1 MKRFI
6 GLALIVIL
14 ALSFMGCKRQS
25 VADTGKT
32 TVYTTIYPL
41 YFMAKE
47 IGGDRIDV
55 TNIIPAGISVH
66 EWEPGTRDMA
76 RLYEADL
83 IIYIG
88 LDLDSWILKT
98 QSSDSNAIY
107 CKASENIEP
116 IKEEGNTV
124 NPHVWLSPKNAL
136 IMADNVKKALVDV
149 NQSDSAY
156 FEANYNAL
164 RQRLEELDRQYSETL
179 SNVPR
184 KSFVVY
190 HKAFS
195 YIARDYGL
203 EEITVIGLD
212 DEQEPSLAQISRV
225 IDYCKANGIKYI
237 FAEPLVTSKPMQTIA
252 AGAGAQILT
261 LNPLDGLTEEEEK
274 NGDDYI
280 SIMQEN
286 LKNLQ
291 KALE

>member
-6 GLALIVIL
+6 GLALVMIL
-14 ALSFMGCKRQS
+14 ALSFVGCKRQS

-41 YFMAKE
+41 YFMAKQ
-47 IGGDRIDV
+47 IGGDRVDV

-98 QSSDSNAIY
+98 QNGDSNAIY

-116 IKEEGNTV
+116 IKEGNTV

-136 IMADNVKKALVDV
+136 IVAYNIKEALISMD
-149 NQSDSAY
+149 QSDDSAY
-156 FEANYNAL
+156 FEANYNVL
-164 RQRLEELDRQYSETL
+164 KQRLEELDRQYSEAL
-179 SNVPR
+179 SNAPR

-212 DEQEPSLAQISRV
+212 DEQEPSPAQISRV

-237 FAEPLVTSKPMQTIA
+237 FAEPLVTPKPMQTLA
-252 AGAGAQILT
+252 NEAGAQVLT

-274 NGDDYI
+274 SGDDYI
-280 SIMQEN
+280 SIMREN
-286 LKNLQ
+286 LENLQ

>member
-6 GLALIVIL
+6 GLTLVMIL
-14 ALSFMGCKRQS
+14 ALSIMGCKRQP

-32 TVYTTIYPL
+32 AVYTTIYPL

-98 QSSDSNAIY
+98 QSGDSNAIY
-107 CKASENIEP
+107 CEVSENVEQ
-116 IKEEGNTV
+116 IKEGNTV

-136 IMADNVKKALVDV
+136 IMADNIKEALISVDQ
-149 NQSDSAY
+149 NDSAY
-156 FEANYNAL
+156 FEANYNVL
-164 RQRLEELDRQYSETL
+164 KQRLDELDSQYSEAL
-179 SNVPR
+179 SNAPR

-195 YIARDYGL
+195 YMARDYEL

-212 DEQEPSLAQISRV
+212 DEQEPSPAQISRV

-237 FAEPLVTSKPMQTIA
+237 FAEPLATPKPMQTIA
-252 AGAGAQILT
+252 SETGAQILT
-261 LNPLDGLTEEEEK
+261 LNPLDGLTKEEEK
-274 NGDDYI
+274 SGEDYI
-280 SIMQEN
+280 SIMQQN
-286 LKNLQ
+286 LMNLQ